1 MESALEN
8 IFTELS
14 RYELLELF
22 YTISGN
28 VTNNITVLITALS
41 AYLALAYIA
50 GKDLSKFQVYSISVI
65 YSAFVLFMIGGISR
79 DSQTLSYITTV
90 LFDINAS
97 ADSIILTIV
106 LLMGWLL
113 SIVFMVQT
121 RKEKGK
127 NNQ

>member
-79 DSQTLSYITTV
+79 DFSPRISELSCTSASVKRQYSASTSA
-90 LFDINAS
+90 FDQRFRWVSMAPFERPVVP
-97 ADSIILTIV
+97 DV
-106 LLMGWLL
+106 
-113 SIVFMVQT
+113 
-121 RKEKGK
+121 
-127 NNQ
+127 

>member
-50 GKDLSKFQVYSISVI
+50 GKDLSKFQVYTISVI

-90 LFDINAS
+90 LFDIDAR
-97 ADSIILTIV
+97 ADSVILTIV
-106 LLMGWLL
+106 LLLGWLL

-121 RKEKGK
+121 RRER
-127 NNQ
+127 Q